1 MKQKSAEMP
10 SNKKGKVP
18 RQGNILFMMETPNTL
33 KNTTPKTPKRKV
45 RDVKEPDGSL
55 NFNEFETTL
64 NRAA

>member
-1 MKQKSAEMP
+1 MP

-18 RQGNILFMMETPNTL
+18 RQGNILFTSESPNTL
-33 KNTTPKTPKRKV
+33 LSTTPKTPKRKV
-45 RDVKEPDGSL
+45 REISQTVGSL